1 MLKKALLATVS
12 ASILL
17 GHSLLSF
24 PAHAQLTSAEEQAVK
39 AQINQKLGL
48 TVSQVQ
54 EAPMEGL
61 YELITEAGLFY
72 SDKKGEFFI
81 QGKLYGL
88 SGNVVNHSETT
99 LAQMRIDGM
108 AKFTK
113 DMIVYPA
120 KNEKHVVTVFTD
132 ITCSYCRKMH
142 KEMEKYNDLGIT
154 VRYLAYPREG
164 ITNRYGEFTNGY
176 KDLRSIWCN
185 EDPTKALTR
194 AKDGASV
201 SLRICE
207 TPVEDEFNFGRQV
220 GVTGT
225 PAIILDNGTMLSG
238 YRPPADLK
246 ALLDSI

>member
-113 DMIVYPA
+113 DMIIYFTENEEYRKQVA
-120 KNEKHVVTVFTD
+120 SHNLLAGKNHLLF
-132 ITCSYCRKMH
+132 ITSY
-142 KEMEKYNDLGIT
+142 KEN
-154 VRYLAYPREG
+154 
-164 ITNRYGEFTNGY
+164 
-176 KDLRSIWCN
+176 
-185 EDPTKALTR
+185 
-194 AKDGASV
+194 
-201 SLRICE
+201 
-207 TPVEDEFNFGRQV
+207 
-220 GVTGT
+220 
-225 PAIILDNGTMLSG
+225 AIKLINLINHHLD
-238 YRPPADLK
+238 K
-246 ALLDSI
+246 K